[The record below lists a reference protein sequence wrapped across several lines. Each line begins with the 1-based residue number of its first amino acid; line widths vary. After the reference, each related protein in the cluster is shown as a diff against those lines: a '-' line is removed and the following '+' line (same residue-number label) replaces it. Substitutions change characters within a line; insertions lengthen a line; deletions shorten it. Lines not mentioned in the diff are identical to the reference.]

1 MLAQLKADY
10 PDDLRVVY
18 RHYPLISI
26 HDKAA
31 LATVASEAAGL
42 QGQFWPMHDLLY
54 ARQAEWSGLTVEA
67 FRTWLIDRA
76 VELELDEAQFTADI
90 DSQELADQAQ
100 LAFNEAS
107 QAGIPGT
114 PFLLINGRIYSGPTD
129 YGNLSII
136 VDLYALQ
143 AQQYTSCPP
152 LTIDPDRTYRATLVT
167 EKGEIVVELLPENAP
182 LAVNNFV
189 FLSRAGFYDGVTFH
203 RVFPGYIA
211 QTGDPS
217 GTGFGGP
224 GYAFA
229 YEDGGLQFDEP
240 GLVAMD
246 SESNG
251 SQFFI
256 TYSPLP
262 SLDGSYTI
270 FGRVVS
276 GFDVVEALTARD
288 PRSGLNLPPGDRIE
302 MIQIEET
309 FE

>member
-26 HDKAA
+26 HDKAT
-31 LATVASEAAGL
+31 LATIASEAAGR
-42 QGQFWPMHDLLY
+42 QGQFWAMHDLLY
-54 ARQAEWSGLTVEA
+54 ARQAEWAQLPVDD
-67 FRTWLIDRA
+67 FRTWLVDRA
-76 VELELDEAQFTADI
+76 AELELDTAQFAAGLD
-90 DSQELADQAQ
+90 DQALADQAQ
-100 LAFNEAS
+100 QAFNDAS

-129 YGNLSII
+129 YDNLSVII
-136 VDLYALQ
+136 ELYALQ

-152 LTIDPDRTYRATLVT
+152 MTIDPENTYEATLVT
-167 EKGEIVVELLPENAP
+167 EKGDIVVELLTGSAP

-189 FLSRAGFYDGVTFH
+189 FLAREGFYDGMTFH

-229 YEDGGLQFDEP
+229 YEDGGLTFDEA

-256 TYSPLP
+256 TYTPLP
-262 SLDGSYTI
+262 SLDGTYTI
-270 FGRVVS
+270 FGRVIS
-276 GFDVVEALTARD
+276 GLDVLESLTARD
-288 PRSGLNLPPGDRIE
+288 PRSGINLPPGDRIE
-302 MIQIEET
+302 AVRIEER
-309 FE
+309 